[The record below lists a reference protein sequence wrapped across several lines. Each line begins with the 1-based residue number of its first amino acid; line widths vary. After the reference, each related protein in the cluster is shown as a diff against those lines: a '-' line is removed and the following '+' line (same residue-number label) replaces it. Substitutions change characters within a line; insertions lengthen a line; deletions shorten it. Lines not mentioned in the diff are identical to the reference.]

1 MKAAFNLAK
10 SCTEEITWKR
20 GYPPGQDAPGQ
31 YSAVSRKLQ
40 GLALSVSTFHTAFLL
55 CDLVLKGVRMGICVH
70 NFTLETPR
78 AKAKIGLD
86 TKKRARLLV
95 ISRLTR
101 EKRPE
106 E

>member
-1 MKAAFNLAK
+1 MKAAFNLTK
-10 SCTEEITWKR
+10 NCPEEITWKR

-40 GLALSVSTFHTAFLL
+40 GLALSESTFHTAFLL
-55 CDLVLKGVRMGICVH
+55 CDLVLKWVRMGICVH
-70 NFTLETPR
+70 NFTLT
-78 AKAKIGLD
+78 GLD
-86 TKKRARLLV
+86 TKKKARLLV
-95 ISRLTR
+95 MSRLTR

>member
-55 CDLVLKGVRMGICVH
+55 CDLVLKGGKDGDMCSQ
-70 NFTLETPR
+70 FYPR
-78 AKAKIGLD
+78 N
-86 TKKRARLLV
+86 TKGQSQNWPGYKKKSKV
-95 ISRLTR
+95 VSDI
-101 EKRPE
+101 
-106 E
+106 